1 MQLALTTTPTMDQ
14 LAIYTLALQL
24 IHDLDHA
31 LLRLLPCLKPLGN
44 DLCSIVLLLL
54 VILRLFWQLR
64 LFRLAYGLV
73 GNANLASIRLAIRLA
88 IRMTIPL
95 AIRLTIRLAIRL
107 TIRITIPLAIR
118 LTIRLAIR
126 LTIRLTI

>member
-1 MQLALTTTPTMDQ
+1 MDQ

-64 LFRLAYGLV
+64 LFGLAYGLV
-73 GNANLASIRLAIRLA
+73 GNANLAAIRLTIRLAIRLTIRLAIRMTIPLAIRLTIRLA

-107 TIRITIPLAIR
+107 TIR
-118 LTIRLAIR
+118 LTI
-126 LTIRLTI
+126 